1 MNLIKK
7 SEKKLRNVENFWGFK
22 RRKFYRIRK
31 IWSFMKK
38 SVQIAIVIG
47 IAVIIGGIGYQ
58 FSETTWNKVSVD
70 EYYEKDG
77 KVSHVV
83 YPDNPQV
90 LSVLQIN
97 KDKYILGENI
107 FYVISNLQPMDQGT
121 VVFLTPMDKIYYSI
135 EFDGATKEFEKGY
148 FRPQLSKLRDI
159 CEKEELVGE
168 WTVFFK
174 GYEQFTINFEVMN
187 EILPGSEIH
196 YQKCDTPTLVVP
208 TDLEERMNESQIKLE
223 P

>member
-1 MNLIKK
+1 
-7 SEKKLRNVENFWGFK
+7 
-22 RRKFYRIRK
+22 
-31 IWSFMKK
+31 MKK

-58 FSETTWNKVSVD
+58 FSETTWNKVSVE

-107 FYVISNLQPMDQGT
+107 FYVISNLQPMDKGT